1 MLNYSHSTQTD
12 SRLAISV
19 KEPLSALSSSSCQT
33 PTSEW
38 ICGSEIAPTLTQ
50 KWLTEIEDP
59 DEIATLLNW
68 TYYNHTRGWYVKSVN
83 PKTGQFAN
91 YGQFKPSSP
100 LILNEKPQKY
110 FSFPKGKG
118 TEPIFAPMV
127 LELWM
132 EIADRHNVP
141 INNEDIDESRVD
153 LGFWSWVL
161 NHPELPLT
169 ITEGAKK
176 AGCLIS
182 HGEITI
188 ALSGVWN
195 GQIGKGKALHPALIP
210 FISPGRPV
218 KLVFDSDVTVKP
230 QVEAALIQFGRL
242 CKQQK
247 AEVFI
252 VKWDL
257 NLGKGIDDL
266 IVLNG
271 EEKFQEI
278 MSNPVSYRQWL
289 QSLEVQVTPSSPP
302 KTQKPPSP
310 DVLAR
315 SLKEKYQDKW
325 IWDNEHKTWLE
336 YEKKKVGGSL
346 NIDKDN
352 QSSSFVQGVWTPVED
367 LYISVQ
373 VNLILEARG
382 VTGYGASYLRN
393 IVELLRHQLYCHE
406 WNENKNLL
414 PFLDGVYDSTTGKFT
429 AHAPGNRLTW
439 VLPRNYTLLD
449 TSWGSIDRWL
459 DEAVA
464 GDMYHKRLLLC
475 FAAAVLRRRSDLQK
489 FLHIIGLGGSGKS
502 TLMNLLIAVVGQQNT
517 ASLDLDA
524 LNEKDAIAD
533 LFGKVLLVFPDQDS
547 CGKQVSNFK
556 KITGQDLLRGRKLY
570 KDAFH
575 FRFDGMVAI
584 TSNQPIFHA
593 GSGRWLTRRAIMV
606 PFKQIVGD
614 HQVRDLEKEF
624 EHELSAFTHH
634 LLSIPETEIEMVLR
648 GVAGGQ
654 KLSSTLWES
663 QVRSDGLASWVN
675 EHLIHDPLA
684 KTQIGSNARE
694 WNDDYNPAESTLFG
708 SYCWSSRN
716 TLRSPLTKENF
727 SANLLELLTATLGW
741 QVEKKKSNGT
751 MVISGVRLRAN
762 GDSDRLTI
770 EEQLQGGLLG
780 RDQGDLEED
789 LKSLPYIIQGD
800 QGGLEN
806 QISQLEKEKESL
818 LERLRLLESKNTV
831 IDRVSS
837 TPPSPSL
844 VSPTQTEQELS
855 VSLSPTVEP
864 SCEVSLD
871 YSTYPHR
878 TSDDERAK
886 KNQAE
891 RCKEKMLSCTTSE
904 QLAQF
909 KSEGGFSENE
919 IKWVYHRLLTPS
931 EREKIKEAA
940 SLNQLN
946 LLEQVNYDWNELI
959 AAINA
964 EIKRLGWTTE
974 QAKEYLIAK
983 YNKRSRQLLD
993 DEEIVELWQDLR
1005 KM

>member
-1 MLNYSHSTQTD
+1 MLNQHSTQAE
-12 SRLAISV
+12 RHLAISTI
-19 KEPLSALSSSSCQT
+19 SSTINQDSTKSHLEEWVNESGV
-33 PTSEW
+33 SE
-38 ICGSEIAPTLTQ
+38 TLTQ
-50 KWLTEIEDP
+50 KWLSYIEDP

-68 TYYNHTRGWYVKSVN
+68 KFYNHTNGWYVKSVN

-91 YGQFKPSSP
+91 HGQFKPSSP
-100 LILNEKPQKY
+100 LELEGKPQKY

-118 TEPIFAPMV
+118 TEPLFAPMT

-132 EIADRHNVP
+132 EIADRAGIP
-141 INNEDIDESRVD
+141 INNEDIDESRED
-153 LGFWSWVL
+153 LGFWLWVM
-161 NHPELPLT
+161 NHPELPLD

-176 AGCLIS
+176 AGCLLSHSEAGIS
-182 HGEITI
+182 V
-188 ALSGVWN
+188 SGVWN
-195 GQIGKGKALHPALIP
+195 GQQKGKLHPALLP
-210 FISPGRPV
+210 FIVPGRIV
-218 KLVFDSDVTVKP
+218 KLVFDSDLTTKP
-230 QVEAALIQFGRL
+230 SVEAALIQFGRL
-242 CKQQK
+242 CKAQK
-247 AEVFI
+247 AEVSI
-252 VKWDL
+252 VQWDL
-257 NLGKGIDDL
+257 KLGKGIDDL
-266 IVLNG
+266 IVNQG
-271 EEKFQEI
+271 EEKYQEI
-278 MSNPVSYRQWL
+278 MSNAVSYREWL
-289 QSLEVQVTPSSPP
+289 QSLEVQVTPNEPP

-315 SLKEKYQDKW
+315 SLREKYQDKW

-336 YEKKKVGGSL
+336 YQKKQK
-346 NIDKDN
+346 
-352 QSSSFVQGVWTPVED
+352 GVWNPVED

-414 PFLDGVYDSTTGKFT
+414 PFLDGVYDSTTGKFS

-464 GDMYHKRLLLC
+464 GDMHHKRLLLC

-502 TLMNLLIAVVGQQNT
+502 TLMNLLIAIVGQQNT

-634 LLSIPETEIEMVLR
+634 LLSIPEIEIESVLR

-694 WNDDYNPAESTLFG
+694 WTDDDYNPVSSTLFG

-751 MVISGVRLRAN
+751 MVISGVRLRTN
-762 GDSDRLTI
+762 LDSDRLTV
-770 EEQLQGGLLG
+770 EEQLQEQGGLLG
-780 RDQGDLEED
+780 IVQGDPQGDFKPLSDKAQGDQGDLT
-789 LKSLPYIIQGD
+789 Y
-800 QGGLEN
+800 
-806 QISQLEKEKESL
+806 QINQLEKEKEML
-818 LERLRLLESKNTV
+818 LSRLRFLEEKNPV
-831 IDRVSS
+831 LDQVSS
-837 TPPSPSL
+837 VSDQASL
-844 VSPTQTEQELS
+844 VSLSHIEQEVQDTPILNSQPSLEASLDFSNEILGENLDKDEQASEPQELS
-855 VSLSPTVEP
+855 SEL
-864 SCEVSLD
+864 
-871 YSTYPHR
+871 
-878 TSDDERAK
+878 
-886 KNQAE
+886 
-891 RCKEKMLSCTTSE
+891 KEE
-904 QLAQF
+904 
-909 KSEGGFSENE
+909 
-919 IKWVYHRLLTPS
+919 
-931 EREKIKEAA
+931 
-940 SLNQLN
+940 
-946 LLEQVNYDWNELI
+946 
-959 AAINA
+959 
-964 EIKRLGWTTE
+964 
-974 QAKEYLIAK
+974 EYLTEPEEDEAEVLEIGDRIIEILSGIK
-983 YNKRSRQLLD
+983 GVVVGFKDGRVVFDCREFGRCSRPAIMLMK
-993 DEEIVELWQDLR
+993 VE
-1005 KM
+1005 

>member
-1 MLNYSHSTQTD
+1 MLNQHSTQKD
-12 SRLAISV
+12 RHLAISTIGSTINQ
-19 KEPLSALSSSSCQT
+19 KSTKS
-33 PTSEW
+33 PTEEWVNESGVSE
-38 ICGSEIAPTLTQ
+38 TLTS
-50 KWLTEIEDP
+50 KWLVPIEDP
-59 DEIATLLNW
+59 EEIATLLNW
-68 TYYNHTRGWYVKSVN
+68 SYYSHTGGWYVQSVN

-91 YGQFKPSSP
+91 HGQFKPSSP
-100 LILNEKPQKY
+100 LELDGKPQKY

-118 TEPIFAPMV
+118 TEPIFAPMRWG
-127 LELWM
+127 LWK
-132 EIADRHNVP
+132 EIANHYNIE
-141 INNEDIDESRVD
+141 INDEDIDETRED
-153 LGFWSWVL
+153 LGFWLWVM
-161 NHPELPLT
+161 NHPKLPLD

-176 AGCLIS
+176 AGCLLSHSEVGIS
-182 HGEITI
+182 V
-188 ALSGVWN
+188 SGVWN
-195 GQIGKGKALHPALIP
+195 GQQKGKLHPALLP
-210 FISPGRPV
+210 FIVPGRIV
-218 KLVFDSDVTVKP
+218 KLVFDSDVTTKP

-266 IVLNG
+266 IVNQG
-271 EEKFQEI
+271 EEKYQEI
-278 MSNPVSYRQWL
+278 MTNAVSYREWI
-289 QSLEVQVTPSSPP
+289 QSLEVQVTPNTPP

-315 SLKEKYQDKW
+315 SLREKYQDKW

-336 YEKKKVGGSL
+336 YEKKQV
-346 NIDKDN
+346 
-352 QSSSFVQGVWTPVED
+352 GVWSPVED

-429 AHAPGNRLTW
+429 NHAPGNRLTW

-449 TSWGSIDRWL
+449 TSFVSIDRWL
-459 DEAVA
+459 DEAVG
-464 GDMYHKRLLLC
+464 GDMNHKRLLLC
-475 FAAAVLRRRSDLQK
+475 FAAAILRRRSDLQK
-489 FLHIIGLGGSGKS
+489 FLHVIGLGGSGKS

-606 PFKQIVGD
+606 PFKQIIAD
-614 HQVRDLEKEF
+614 DKVRDLEKEF
-624 EHELSAFTHH
+624 DSELSAFTHH
-634 LLSIPETEIEMVLR
+634 LLNIPETEIEAVLR
-648 GVAGGQ
+648 GLAGGQ

-675 EHLIHDPLA
+675 EHLICDPFA

-694 WNDDYNPAESTLFG
+694 WNDDDYNPAESTLFG

-741 QVEKKKSNGT
+741 QVEKKKSNGM
-751 MVISGVRLRAN
+751 MVISGVRLRTN
-762 GDSDRLTI
+762 GDSDRLTV
-770 EEQLQGGLLG
+770 EEQLQGQGGLLG
-780 RDQGDLEED
+780 IGQGDPQGDLKA
-789 LKSLPYIIQGD
+789 LSVMAQGD
-800 QGGLEN
+800 QGDQRDLKN
-806 QISQLEKEKESL
+806 QINQLEKEKEML
-818 LERLRLLESKNTV
+818 LLRLRSLEEKNPV
-831 IDRVSS
+831 LDQISSVPEQVSLNKTETEIQVFS
-837 TPPSPSL
+837 NQLPQASLDFSNETPKENLDKDEQASEP
-844 VSPTQTEQELS
+844 QELS
-855 VSLSPTVEP
+855 SEL
-864 SCEVSLD
+864 
-871 YSTYPHR
+871 
-878 TSDDERAK
+878 
-886 KNQAE
+886 
-891 RCKEKMLSCTTSE
+891 KEE
-904 QLAQF
+904 
-909 KSEGGFSENE
+909 
-919 IKWVYHRLLTPS
+919 
-931 EREKIKEAA
+931 
-940 SLNQLN
+940 
-946 LLEQVNYDWNELI
+946 
-959 AAINA
+959 
-964 EIKRLGWTTE
+964 
-974 QAKEYLIAK
+974 EYLTEPEEKEEQEFSVGDRIVDIVTGSQGIVTG
-983 YNKRSRQLLD
+983 YRDGRVVFDNKDFGSCSRPPIMLQK
-993 DEEIVELWQDLR
+993 I
-1005 KM
+1005 

>member
-1 MLNYSHSTQTD
+1 MLNYSNSTQTD
-12 SRLAISV
+12 GNLAISV
-19 KEPLSALSSSSCQT
+19 KEPLSALSSPRSQD
-33 PTSEW
+33 PTQEW
-38 ICGSEIAPTLTQ
+38 ISGSAIASSLTQ
-50 KWLTEIEDP
+50 KWLTSISDP
-59 DEIATLLNW
+59 EEIATLLNW
-68 TYYNHTRGWYVKSVN
+68 SYYSHTEGWYVKSVN

-91 YGQFKPSSP
+91 HGQFKPSSP
-100 LILNEKPQKY
+100 LELDGKPQKY

-118 TEPIFAPMV
+118 TEPIFAPMT

-132 EIADRHNVP
+132 LIADRHNIP
-141 INNEDIDESRVD
+141 INNEDIDETRVD
-153 LGFWSWVL
+153 LGFWLWVM
-161 NHPELPLT
+161 NHPELPLD

-176 AGCLIS
+176 AGCLLSHSEAAIS
-182 HGEITI
+182 V
-188 ALSGVWN
+188 SGVWN
-195 GQIGKGKALHPALIP
+195 GQQKGKLHPALLP
-210 FISPGRPV
+210 FIVPGRPV
-218 KLVFDSDVTVKP
+218 NLVFDSDVTTKP
-230 QVEAALIQFGRL
+230 SVEAALIQFGRL
-242 CKQQK
+242 CKAQK
-247 AEVFI
+247 AEVMI

-257 NLGKGIDDL
+257 ELGKGIDDL
-266 IVLNG
+266 IVNQG
-271 EEKFQEI
+271 EEKYQEI
-278 MSNPVSYRQWL
+278 MSNPVSYREWL
-289 QSLEVQVTPSSPP
+289 RSLEVQVTPSSPP

-310 DVLAR
+310 DILAR
-315 SLKEKYQDKW
+315 SLREKYQDKW

-336 YEKKKVGGSL
+336 YQKKQV
-346 NIDKDN
+346 
-352 QSSSFVQGVWTPVED
+352 GVWSPVED

-449 TSWGSIDRWL
+449 TSWGSINRWL

-464 GDMYHKRLLLC
+464 GDMNHKRLLLC

-502 TLMNLLIAVVGQQNT
+502 TLMNLLISVVGQQNT

-606 PFKQIVGD
+606 PFKQIIAD
-614 HQVRDLEKEF
+614 DKVRNLEKEF

-634 LLSIPETEIEMVLR
+634 LLSIPETEIEAVLR

-694 WNDDYNPAESTLFG
+694 WNDDDYNPVSSTLFG
-708 SYCWSSRN
+708 AYCWSSRN

-741 QVEKKKSNGT
+741 QVEKKKSNGM
-751 MVISGVRLRAN
+751 MVISGVRLRTN
-762 GDSDRLTI
+762 GDSEILTV
-770 EEQLQGGLLG
+770 EEQLQGQGGLLG
-780 RDQGDLEED
+780 IVQGDQQGDFKPLSDKAQGEQGVHKVLTNRDSLQPNELTVKPIDQLNKAVPVCPTSFQGDL
-789 LKSLPYIIQGD
+789 L
-800 QGGLEN
+800 N
-806 QISQLEKEKESL
+806 QINQLEKEKQML
-818 LERLRLLESKNTV
+818 LEKLQSLEAKNLV
-831 IDRVSS
+831 LDQVSS
-837 TPPSPSL
+837 VPDQAFLEDSL
-844 VSPTQTEQELS
+844 VSLDHTEKEIQISLLS
-855 VSLSPTVEP
+855 IAEP
-864 SCEVSLD
+864 SLD
-871 YSTYPHR
+871 
-878 TSDDERAK
+878 
-886 KNQAE
+886 
-891 RCKEKMLSCTTSE
+891 
-904 QLAQF
+904 
-909 KSEGGFSENE
+909 
-919 IKWVYHRLLTPS
+919 
-931 EREKIKEAA
+931 A
-940 SLNQLN
+940 SP
-946 LLEQVNYDWNELI
+946 
-959 AAINA
+959 
-964 EIKRLGWTTE
+964 
-974 QAKEYLIAK
+974 KEYLAEPDDHETTEEYLELPEEDNEEVLEIGDRIIEILSGVK
-983 YNKRSRQLLD
+983 GVVVGFRDGRVVFDCREFGRCSRPAIMLKK
-993 DEEIVELWQDLR
+993 I
-1005 KM
+1005 

>member
-1 MLNYSHSTQTD
+1 MLNQHSTQKD
-12 SRLAISV
+12 RHLAISTIGSTINQKSTKSPTEEWV
-19 KEPLSALSSSSCQT
+19 IKSAV
-33 PTSEW
+33 SE
-38 ICGSEIAPTLTQ
+38 TLTQ
-50 KWLTEIEDP
+50 KWLIPISDSE
-59 DEIATLLNW
+59 EIASLLNW
-68 TYYNHTRGWYVKSVN
+68 SYYSHTGGWYVKSIN

-91 YGQFKPSSP
+91 HGQFKPSSP
-100 LILNEKPQKY
+100 LELDGKPQKY

-118 TEPIFAPMV
+118 TEPLFAPMT

-132 EIADRHNVP
+132 AISDRHVIP
-141 INNEDIDESRVD
+141 INNEDIDETRAD
-153 LGFWSWVL
+153 LGFWLWVM
-161 NHPELPLT
+161 NHPELPLD

-176 AGCLIS
+176 AGCLLSHSEAAIS
-182 HGEITI
+182 V
-188 ALSGVWN
+188 SGVWN
-195 GQIGKGKALHPALIP
+195 GQQKGKLHPSLLP
-210 FISPGRPV
+210 FIVPGRPIN
-218 KLVFDSDVTVKP
+218 LVFDSDVTTKP

-242 CKQQK
+242 CKAQK
-247 AEVFI
+247 AEVSV

-257 NLGKGIDDL
+257 DLGKGIDDL
-266 IVLNG
+266 IVNQG
-271 EEKFQEI
+271 EEKYQEI
-278 MSNPVSYRQWL
+278 MSNPVSYREWI

-315 SLKEKYQDKW
+315 SLREKYQDKW

-336 YEKKKVGGSL
+336 YEKKQV
-346 NIDKDN
+346 
-352 QSSSFVQGVWTPVED
+352 GVWSPVED

-429 AHAPGNRLTW
+429 SHAPGNRLTW

-464 GDMYHKRLLLC
+464 GDMHHKRLLLC

-489 FLHIIGLGGSGKS
+489 FLHVIGLGGSGKS
-502 TLMNLLIAVVGQQNT
+502 TLMNLLIAIVGQQNT

-694 WNDDYNPAESTLFG
+694 WNDDDYNAVSSTLFG

-741 QVEKKKSNGT
+741 QVEKKKSNGM
-751 MVISGVRLRAN
+751 MVISGVRLRTSSD
-762 GDSDRLTI
+762 GDRLTV
-770 EEQLQGGLLG
+770 EEQLQGQGGLLG
-780 RDQGDLEED
+780 ICQGEEQGDLKPLTDKAQGE
-789 LKSLPYIIQGD
+789 QGD
-800 QGGLEN
+800 LLN
-806 QISQLEKEKESL
+806 QINQLEKANQSL
-818 LERLRLLESKNTV
+818 LEKLRSLEAKNP
-831 IDRVSS
+831 ILDQVSS
-837 TPPSPSL
+837 VPVQASPVSLNQAEIEIQVSSNQLPQASLEPSLEENKGFDSSPSL
-844 VSPTQTEQELS
+844 
-855 VSLSPTVEP
+855 
-864 SCEVSLD
+864 
-871 YSTYPHR
+871 
-878 TSDDERAK
+878 
-886 KNQAE
+886 
-891 RCKEKMLSCTTSE
+891 SE
-904 QLAQF
+904 
-909 KSEGGFSENE
+909 E
-919 IKWVYHRLLTPS
+919 
-931 EREKIKEAA
+931 
-940 SLNQLN
+940 
-946 LLEQVNYDWNELI
+946 
-959 AAINA
+959 
-964 EIKRLGWTTE
+964 
-974 QAKEYLIAK
+974 EYLAEPEEE
-983 YNKRSRQLLD
+983 D
-993 DEEIVELWQDLR
+993 DEEEFLVGDRIVDVCTGNVGIVTGYRDGRVVFNNKDFGSCSRPPIMLQ
-1005 KM
+1005 KI